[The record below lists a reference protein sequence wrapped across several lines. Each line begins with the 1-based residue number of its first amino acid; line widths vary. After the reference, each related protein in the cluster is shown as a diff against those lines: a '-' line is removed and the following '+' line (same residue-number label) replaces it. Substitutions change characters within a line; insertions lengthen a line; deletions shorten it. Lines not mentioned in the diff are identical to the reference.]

1 MKEAYKPIPIDTQYV
16 ILSPEILDQIEIIAK
31 NTHEVW
37 SLNRIK
43 DGWSYGEVRD
53 DNKKQTPCLVPY
65 DLLPNS
71 EKEYDR
77 KITIEILKLVIK
89 LGFNISRK

>member
-1 MKEAYKPIPIDTQYV
+1 MQNYKPIPIDTQDV
-16 ILSPEILDQIEIIAK
+16 ILSPEVLDKIEIIAK

-65 DLLPNS
+65 DFLPNS
-71 EKEYDR
+71 EKDYDR
-77 KITIEILKLVIK
+77 KITIEVLKSIIK
-89 LGFNISRK
+89 LGFDISIK